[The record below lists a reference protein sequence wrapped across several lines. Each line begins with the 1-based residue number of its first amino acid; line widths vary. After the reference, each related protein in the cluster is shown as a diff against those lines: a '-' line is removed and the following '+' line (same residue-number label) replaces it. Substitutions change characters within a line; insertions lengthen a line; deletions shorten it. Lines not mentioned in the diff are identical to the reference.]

1 MLPARIYGVFPPARG
16 ISEIVVRGRG
26 HAATNRH
33 IQHKRMPPTHQ
44 ERIMTF
50 KNIALSLGLA
60 AALVGCGAF
69 AANPERND
77 DWAMQLAMQTDMDH
91 NGMVTK
97 AEYMKMMEMK
107 WDKMANGAKQLSVSD
122 TAKIFMDGY
131 KAQ

>member
-1 MLPARIYGVFPPARG
+1 
-16 ISEIVVRGRG
+16 
-26 HAATNRH
+26 
-33 IQHKRMPPTHQ
+33 
-44 ERIMTF
+44 MTF

-60 AALVGCGAF
+60 AAVVGSSAF
-69 AANPERND
+69 AANPERD
-77 DWAMQLAMQTDMDH
+77 FDWAMQLAQQTDMDH

-107 WDKMANGAKQLSVSD
+107 WDKMASGAKELSVAN